1 MRMDAPDLTNHFL
14 IAMPSLAD
22 PNFSRT
28 VTYLCEHTAEG
39 ALGIVINRPTDIRLG
54 ELLNHLE
61 LPSPPEEV
69 ARRPVFLGGPV
80 QRDRGFVLH
89 RPLGRWESSLKI
101 ADDIALT
108 TSKDILAAIARAE
121 GPQDYLIALG
131 YAGWGPG
138 QLEAELAENS
148 WLTVPAAS
156 SILFDLP
163 LAQRW
168 HGAAN
173 LLGVDMTH
181 LTDYSGRA

>member
-54 ELLNHLE
+54 ELLAHLK

-138 QLEAELAENS
+138 QLEAE
-148 WLTVPAAS
+148 
-156 SILFDLP
+156 I
-163 LAQRW
+163 
-168 HGAAN
+168 AAN
-173 LLGVDMTH
+173 AWLSGPADVDLIFDGPTEMRWQAAAALLGVDLALLSSH
-181 LTDYSGRA
+181 VGHA